1 MELKLS
7 NEKGEAAGQLEVSDQ
22 TFDAPF
28 RESLVHQ
35 VVTAHLAGARAG
47 TKAQKTRSEVAGG
60 GKKPWRQ
67 KGTGNARAGTIRSPL
82 WRGGGQ
88 TFAAKPRDFSQKV
101 NRKMY
106 RGAMRSILS
115 ELARQDRLVVVQQL
129 TVDAPKTQALKARL
143 DGLGVSEG
151 LIVVDE
157 IDTNL
162 ELAARNLPR
171 LGVVDAAGV
180 DPASLVGAE
189 WVVIT
194 ESAIRRVEEWLS

>member
-67 KGTGNARAGTIRSPL
+67 TGTGNARAGTIRSPL

-189 WVVIT
+189 RVVIT

>member
-7 NEKGEAAGQLEVSDQ
+7 NEKGEAAGQLEVSEQ

-115 ELARQDRLVVVQQL
+115 ELARQDRLVVVKQL
-129 TVDAPKTQALKARL
+129 TVDAPKTRELKARL

-189 WVVIT
+189 RVVIT

>member
-1 MELKLS
+1 
-7 NEKGEAAGQLEVSDQ
+7 
-22 TFDAPF
+22 
-28 RESLVHQ
+28 

-115 ELARQDRLVVVQQL
+115 ELARQDRLVVVKQL
-129 TVDAPKTQALKARL
+129 TVDAPKTRELKARL

-189 WVVIT
+189 RVVIT

>member
-1 MELKLS
+1 MNLNL
-7 NEKGEAAGQLEVSDQ
+7 AAGAGTVEVSDA
-22 TFDAPF
+22 TFGKEFNEA
-28 RESLVHQ
+28 LVHQ
-35 VVTAHLAGARAG
+35 VVTAYLAGGRQG
-47 TKAQKTRSEVAGG
+47 TRAQKNRSDVRGG

-67 KGTGNARAGTIRSPL
+67 KGTGRARAGTIRSPL
-82 WRGGGQ
+82 WRSGGV
-88 TFAAKPRDFSQKV
+88 TFAARPQDYTQKV

-189 WVVIT
+189 RVVIT

>member
-7 NEKGEAAGQLEVSDQ
+7 NEKGEAAGQLEVSAE

-28 RESLVHQ
+28 REALVHQ
-35 VVTAHLAGARAG
+35 VVMAHLAGGRAG

-82 WRGGGQ
+82 WRSGGQ
-88 TFAAKPRDFSQKV
+88 SFAAKPRNFEQKV

-106 RGAMRSILS
+106 RGAMRSIFS
-115 ELARQDRLVVVQQL
+115 ELARQDRLVAVEQFG
-129 TVDAPKTQALKARL
+129 VDTPKTKDLLQRL
-143 DGLGVSEG
+143 DELGVNAG
-151 LIVVDE
+151 VIVVDE
-157 IDTNL
+157 LDDRL
-162 ELAARNLPR
+162 ALAARNL
-171 LGVVDAAGV
+171 GHVEVAEAATV

-189 WVVIT
+189 QVLIT
-194 ESAIRRVEEWLS
+194 VPAIRRVEERLS

>member
-7 NEKGEAAGQLEVSDQ
+7 NEKGEAAGQLEVSAE

-28 RESLVHQ
+28 REALVHQ
-35 VVTAHLAGARAG
+35 VVMAHLAGGRAG

-82 WRGGGQ
+82 WRSGGQ
-88 TFAAKPRDFSQKV
+88 SFAAKPRNFEQKV

-106 RGAMRSILS
+106 RGAMRSIFS
-115 ELARQDRLVVVQQL
+115 ELARQDRLVAVEQFG
-129 TVDAPKTQALKARL
+129 VDTPKTKDLLQRL
-143 DGLGVSEG
+143 DELGVNAG
-151 LIVVDE
+151 VIVVDE
-157 IDTNL
+157 LDDRL
-162 ELAARNLPR
+162 ALAARNLAH
-171 LGVVDAAGV
+171 VEVAEAATV

-189 WVVIT
+189 QVLIT
-194 ESAIRRVEEWLS
+194 VPAIRRVEERLS

>member
-7 NEKGEAAGQLEVSDQ
+7 NEKGEAAGQLEVSEQ

-28 RESLVHQ
+28 REALIHQ

-82 WRGGGQ
+82 WRGGGRS
-88 TFAAKPRDFSQKV
+88 FAAQPRDFAQKV
-101 NRKMY
+101 NRKMF

-115 ELARQDRLVVVQQL
+115 ELARQERLVAVEQL
-129 TVDAPKTQALKARL
+129 TVAAPKTRELRARL
-143 DGLGVSEG
+143 DDLGVVQG

-157 IDTNL
+157 LEENL
-162 ELAARNLPR
+162 ALAARNLPHVD
-171 LGVVDAAGV
+171 VVEASHA

-189 WVVIT
+189 QVVIT
-194 ESAIRRVEEWLS
+194 VPAIRRVEEWLS

>member
-47 TKAQKTRSEVAGG
+47 TKAQTTRSEVAGG

-189 WVVIT
+189 RVVIT

>member
-115 ELARQDRLVVVQQL
+115 ELARQDRLVVVKQL
-129 TVDAPKTQALKARL
+129 TVDAPKTRELKARL

-189 WVVIT
+189 RVVIT